1 MQDCGYNDRMK
12 FLKIMLVITLL
23 LANYS
28 AAAHAFAGRHDCA
41 EHMPDKSHMA
51 ESHMKDCCK
60 DMAAKIKQ
68 CNCGACSTCVAASA
82 ILLAGIGITPPAV
95 ADLQS
100 TNPAGF
106 LPRLGL
112 SSQLRPPDL
121 LA

>member
-1 MQDCGYNDRMK
+1 
-12 FLKIMLVITLL
+12 MLVITLL

-41 EHMPDKSHMA
+41 EHMTHKSPMA

-68 CNCGACSTCVAASA
+68 CNCGACSSCIAAAA

-100 TNPAGF
+100 PNHAAF

-112 SSQLRPPDL
+112 TSQLRPPDL